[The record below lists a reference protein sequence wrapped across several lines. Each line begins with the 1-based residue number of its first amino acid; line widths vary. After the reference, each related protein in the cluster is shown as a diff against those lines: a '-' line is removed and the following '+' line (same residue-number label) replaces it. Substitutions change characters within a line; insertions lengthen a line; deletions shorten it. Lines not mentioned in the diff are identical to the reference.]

1 MLSKDGLCMRGTLS
15 SATEMT
21 DLSSNH
27 VEATTKV
34 ILHCAN
40 ALSASNDSALILCS
54 PSRDIDINDLAT
66 VLLQNYENQLFI
78 EYSSG
83 SNQKGS

>member
-1 MLSKDGLCMRGTLS
+1 MRGTLS

-27 VEATTKV
+27 VEATTKA

-40 ALSASNDSALILCS
+40 ALSASNDSALNLRS
-54 PSRDIDINDLAT
+54 PSRDIDINVLAT

>member
-1 MLSKDGLCMRGTLS
+1 MLSKDGSCMRGTLS

-27 VEATTKV
+27 VEATTKA

-40 ALSASNDSALILCS
+40 ALSASNDSALILRS
-54 PSRDIDINDLAT
+54 PSRDIDINVLAT

>member
-1 MLSKDGLCMRGTLS
+1 MRETLS

-27 VEATTKV
+27 VEATTKA

-40 ALSASNDSALILCS
+40 ALSASNDSALILRS
-54 PSRDIDINDLAT
+54 PSRDIDINVLAT
-66 VLLQNYENQLFI
+66 VLLQNYENQIFI
-78 EYSSG
+78 EYRSG